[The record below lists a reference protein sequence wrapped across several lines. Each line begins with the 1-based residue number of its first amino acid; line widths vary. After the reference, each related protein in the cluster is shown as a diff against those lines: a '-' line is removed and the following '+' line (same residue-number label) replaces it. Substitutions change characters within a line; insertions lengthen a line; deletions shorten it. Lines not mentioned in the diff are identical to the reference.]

1 MSITLGYINIEGL
14 KSLKLQA
21 CCSLLDAGLFDI
33 LFLSETLFP
42 KNFNYMSH
50 PYSFIHTPYSKFS
63 DKSRPSGGL
72 FALLSP
78 RIRSSVQSYQVTP
91 YGILLDIDGI
101 KVLAVYIPPSLSHQ
115 EITSVLSSFS
125 NYSMLFGDINVRFKG
140 ICKSNP
146 SPHSLQDFWYGWSL
160 ASNGCSSFKEFDFHG
175 TSFTCIQKHSSLSTL
190 VSVSSTVGEPF
201 YDPIHYM
208 ISLEA
213 HMTYQQ
219 TNYQQLKKLMPT
231 SSFPDDR
238 GYYLN
243 PKVSWFNIFLSHYKE
258 RWHRKH
264 ISFLPVPQL
273 S

>member
-1 MSITLGYINIEGL
+1 MGRRLITQYFVHVIMNIALGYINIKGL

-33 LFLSETLFP
+33 LFLSETWFP

-63 DKSRPSGGL
+63 DKSRQSGDL
-72 FALLSP
+72 LALVSP
-78 RIRSSVQSYQVTP
+78 RICSSVQSYRVTP

-115 EITSVLSSFS
+115 EVTSVLSSFS

-160 ASNGCSSFKEFDFHG
+160 ASNGYSSFKEFDFHG
-175 TSFTCIQKHSSLSTL
+175 HHSHVFKSSHSSLL
-190 VSVSSTVGEPF
+190 SSQFSPTVGEPF

-208 ISLEA
+208 ISLKA
-213 HMTYQQ
+213 QMTY
-219 TNYQQLKKLMPT
+219 
-231 SSFPDDR
+231 
-238 GYYLN
+238 
-243 PKVSWFNIFLSHYKE
+243 
-258 RWHRKH
+258 
-264 ISFLPVPQL
+264 
-273 S
+273 